1 VNVKEGDVVSKADI
15 LLVVEAMKMEN
26 NILSPADALVDR
38 INVVAGDLVDSNIT
52 LVHLSAATKK
62 TD

>member
-1 VNVKEGDVVSKADI
+1 
-15 LLVVEAMKMEN
+15 MEN
-26 NILSPADALVDR
+26 NILSPADAVVDR